1 MKRNS
6 TQSFLEVQDIREGS
20 LVLKDRSIRGVMM
33 VSSQN
38 FALKSEEEQDAILFQ
53 FQNFL
58 NSLDFSLQIVSQ
70 SRRLNITGYL
80 DGLKQLEE
88 AQTNE
93 LLKQQTASYRE
104 FIKELVQ
111 GGAILTKNFYTVA
124 PFSLIEA
131 LPDEGQKGMLKRRPK
146 IAGKLTDEEFKRMR
160 DQLWQ
165 RMEFVALGLRRVGL
179 KIIPLNSE
187 ELIELLWS
195 WYHPVGAEV
204 GYYPQ
209 VLPEMLE
216 RDSQT
221 KTPPQQ

>member
-1 MKRNS
+1 MNRNS
-6 TQSFLEVQDIREGS
+6 TQSFLQVQDIREGS

-38 FALKSEEEQDAILFQ
+38 FALKSGEEQDAILFQ

-80 DGLKQLEE
+80 DGLKQLED

-93 LLKQQTASYRE
+93 LLKQQTTSYRH

-111 GGAILTKNFYTVA
+111 GGAILTKNFYTVV

-131 LPDEGQKGMLKRRPK
+131 LPDEGQKGILKRRPK
-146 IAGKLTDEEFKRMR
+146 IAGKLTNEEFKRMR

-165 RMEFVALGLRRVGL
+165 RMEFVALGLRRTGL
-179 KIIPLNSE
+179 KVIPLNSE

-195 WYHPVGAEV
+195 WYHPMGAEV

-216 RDSQT
+216 RDTQT
-221 KTPPQQ
+221 RMPPE

>member
-1 MKRNS
+1 MNRNS

-111 GGAILTKNFYTVA
+111 GGAILTKNFYTVV

-160 DQLWQ
+160 EQLWQ
-165 RMEFVALGLRRVGL
+165 RMEFVALGLRRTGL
-179 KIIPLNSE
+179 KVIPLNSE

-195 WYHPVGAEV
+195 WYHPMGAEV

>member
-6 TQSFLEVQDIREGS
+6 TQSFLEVQDVREGT

-38 FALKSEEEQDAILFQ
+38 FALKSVEEQDAIIFQ

-93 LLKQQTASYRE
+93 LLKQQTTSYRQ
-104 FIKELVQ
+104 FIDELVK
-111 GGAILTKNFYTVA
+111 GGQ
-124 PFSLIEA
+124 S
-131 LPDEGQKGMLKRRPK
+131 
-146 IAGKLTDEEFKRMR
+146 
-160 DQLWQ
+160 
-165 RMEFVALGLRRVGL
+165 
-179 KIIPLNSE
+179 
-187 ELIELLWS
+187 
-195 WYHPVGAEV
+195 
-204 GYYPQ
+204 
-209 VLPEMLE
+209 
-216 RDSQT
+216 
-221 KTPPQQ
+221 

>member
-1 MKRNS
+1 M
-6 TQSFLEVQDIREGS
+6 
-20 LVLKDRSIRGVMM
+20 
-33 VSSQN
+33 
-38 FALKSEEEQDAILFQ
+38 
-53 FQNFL
+53 
-58 NSLDFSLQIVSQ
+58 
-70 SRRLNITGYL
+70 
-80 DGLKQLEE
+80 
-88 AQTNE
+88 
-93 LLKQQTASYRE
+93 
-104 FIKELVQ
+104 
-111 GGAILTKNFYTVA
+111 

-160 DQLWQ
+160 EQLWQ
-165 RMEFVALGLRRVGL
+165 RMEFVALGLRRTGL
-179 KIIPLNSE
+179 KVIPLNSE

-195 WYHPVGAEV
+195 WYHPMGAEV